1 MFKNRDERKRQKEL
15 EQLVDIADAFIKA
28 RGVYPQDYDG
38 FLQIAGQKQVD
49 LFYATMHIIEK
60 KSEQIG
66 HNFSWYFDQTTNE
79 WTFVFTDLKEE

>member
-15 EQLVDIADAFIKA
+15 KQLVDIADAFIKA

-60 KSEQIG
+60 KAEQIG
-66 HNFSWYFDQTTNE
+66 YNFTWFFEETKKE
-79 WTFVFTDLKEE
+79 WSFAFEERA